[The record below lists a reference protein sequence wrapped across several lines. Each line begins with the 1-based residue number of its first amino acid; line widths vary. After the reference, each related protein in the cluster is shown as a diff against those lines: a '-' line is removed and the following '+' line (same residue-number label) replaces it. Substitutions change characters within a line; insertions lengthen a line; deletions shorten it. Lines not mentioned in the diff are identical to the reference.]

1 MVAIPADIV
10 VATSVKLRDSNVDKT
25 VLPITHWA
33 FLKTPLSNL
42 KLPLLAY
49 KTGDSIGDI

>member
-10 VATSVKLRDSNVDKT
+10 LATSVKLRGSNVDKT
-25 VLPITHWA
+25 VLPITNWA
-33 FLKTPLSNL
+33 LLKTPLSNL